1 MKSGRLSLVA
11 LVLTVVSV
19 PGCATAPSAK
29 PGTEAGKIIT
39 EEMIEG
45 YSVSN
50 AWEVLRKSGR
60 YLTSRDDGPGSG
72 TSIRSKRGKTSLLLV
87 ASDIPRV
94 VVDGAVL
101 TDLRLLRDIPA
112 ASIAWIQL
120 LDGMQGTLYKGTN
133 SGAGVIIIVSKTGY

>member
-1 MKSGRLSLVA
+1 MKSFRLSLITFA
-11 LVLTVVSV
+11 FMMVSMA
-19 PGCATAPSAK
+19 GCATAPSAK
-29 PGTEAGKIIT
+29 PGDVPGRIIT
-39 EEMIEG
+39 EEMIDG

-72 TSIRSKRGKTSLLLV
+72 TAIRSKRGRTSLLLT

-94 VVDGAVL
+94 VVDGAIL

-112 ASIAWIQL
+112 SSIAWIQL
-120 LDGMQGTLYKGTN
+120 LDGMQGTLYRGTN

>member
-1 MKSGRLSLVA
+1 MKSFRLSLIAFA
-11 LVLTVVSV
+11 LVMVSTV
-19 PGCATAPSAK
+19 GCATSPSAR
-29 PGTEAGKIIT
+29 PGDVPGRIIT

-45 YSVSN
+45 YAVSN

-72 TSIRSKRGKTSLLLV
+72 TSIRSKRGKTSLLLT

-94 VVDGAVL
+94 MVDGAVL
-101 TDLRLLRDIPA
+101 SDLRLLRDIPA
-112 ASIAWIQL
+112 TSIAWIQL

-133 SGAGVIIIVSKTGY
+133 SGAGVIIIVSKTGH